1 MAALQN
7 CTPNGELGRRG
18 FPAAPTPHFVA
29 LARAQAQVDVHLQ
42 VCTLNVLACRW
53 LFISN
58 NRAGRLEGYGCCC
71 HQ

>member
-42 VCTLNVLACRW
+42 VCTLYVLACM
-53 LFISN
+53 
-58 NRAGRLEGYGCCC
+58 LE
-71 HQ
+71 